1 MNGFKKNRLH
11 EIFTVSK
18 IVTILYQKFPR
29 DFVFPGESHDFW
41 EFICAE
47 KGEILIST
55 DSTEYLLK
63 AGELAFHKPDEFHS
77 VRATGHSPSTAIV
90 VSFECRSTGMQ
101 FFENK
106 ILFIDE
112 QELLILNRILKEGES
127 AFEKLSTKPPYMGM
141 RRKRNVTPGAEQ
153 IIKLYLELFLI
164 HIYRRKAV
172 IMRSERYTLSPG
184 QMIDKKLTEDIL
196 AYLGRNMHTGVTLGE
211 ISHQLG
217 VSTSKIKKAFKS
229 QTGKSVIEYFND
241 LRITES
247 KRLIREKEL
256 NFTQIAEKLGFRTI
270 HYFSR
275 MFRLKTGMTPTGYLR
290 TLE

>member
-77 VRATGHSPSTAIV
+77 VRAMGHSPSTAIV

-153 IIKLYLELFLI
+153 IIKLYLELFL
-164 HIYRRKAV
+164 R
-172 IMRSERYTLSPG
+172 PG